1 MKTVV
6 KIRESVLR
14 ATNDKTQSPS
24 YKAIWRRRQRKL
36 ITGHFTNYYKSHTI
50 HMVSGKLLITTII
63 MKLQSNHNLL
73 TDAHSSFCG
82 TKASGV
88 VMHVTC
94 RGIEKGSHLL
104 SSSHWHTAS
113 GQGTTP
119 FSPTSLTTA
128 RKEHFAI
135 GHEASSHVTD
145 PKVGKSL
152 EPRDGE
158 SDGFDC
164 DGTLAYHVRLGELA
178 SIFSKARRSF
188 LHSESR
194 EVPLM
199 HELSSP
205 A

>member
-1 MKTVV
+1 
-6 KIRESVLR
+6 
-14 ATNDKTQSPS
+14 
-24 YKAIWRRRQRKL
+24 
-36 ITGHFTNYYKSHTI
+36 
-50 HMVSGKLLITTII
+50 MVSEKLPIKNII
-63 MKLQSNHNLL
+63 KELQSNHNQL
-73 TDAHSSFCG
+73 TDEHSSFCG

-88 VMHVTC
+88 VMHSTC

-135 GHEASSHVTD
+135 GHKASSHVTD

-158 SDGFDC
+158 SEGFDC
-164 DGTLAYHVRLGELA
+164 EGTLAYHVRLGELE
-178 SIFSKARRSF
+178 SIFSKVSRSF
-188 LHSESR
+188 LHSEAR
-194 EVPLM
+194 DVPLM
-199 HELSSP
+199 HELRTP